1 MSGLVAWL
9 RASPLGQL
17 GIADVVDIL
26 VVSLLVSALLG
37 FMRRTQAG
45 FVAIGLGLLG
55 ALYVVARAFAM
66 ELTAAILGAFFA
78 VFLVIVVVIF
88 QEELRQLFEQI
99 ATLSLRRLGRPAPA
113 VAGQVDT
120 LVGCLRDF
128 ARDRIGALVVLP
140 GRQPLGRHVTGG
152 VLCDAQLSLPL
163 LKSIFD
169 PHSPGHDGAVVL
181 ERGRVTRFAVHL
193 PLSRS
198 LAQLAGKGTRHSAAL
213 GLAERTD
220 ALCLAVSE
228 ERGEISVAEEGRLE
242 VVTDVQVLRARIARA
257 TEASEASPVGRR
269 SWWSRPAAWR
279 ALVRRNWRQ
288 PVGVLALVSALW
300 VVVVPGGRPVEVTVA
315 VPVAVR
321 ALGEQWELESVDPT
335 HVEVTFHGLRRA
347 FYLFDGARLVVEL
360 DGSLVD
366 VGRRTFSIG
375 PDDVS
380 FHPPDIRVQ
389 AVEPSAVRISV
400 KRKASA

>member
-1 MSGLVAWL
+1 
-9 RASPLGQL
+9 
-17 GIADVVDIL
+17 
-26 VVSLLVSALLG
+26 
-37 FMRRTQAG
+37 
-45 FVAIGLGLLG
+45 
-55 ALYVVARAFAM
+55 
-66 ELTAAILGAFFA
+66 
-78 VFLVIVVVIF
+78 
-88 QEELRQLFEQI
+88 
-99 ATLSLRRLGRPAPA
+99 
-113 VAGQVDT
+113 
-120 LVGCLRDF
+120 
-128 ARDRIGALVVLP
+128 
-140 GRQPLGRHVTGG
+140 VTGG
-152 VLCDAQLSLPL
+152 VLCDAHLSLPL

-198 LAQLAGKGTRHSAAL
+198 LEQLAGKGTRHSAAL

-228 ERGEISVAEEGRLE
+228 ERGEISAAEEGRLE

-257 TEASEASPVGRR
+257 TEAGTSSAGRR

-279 ALVRRNWRQ
+279 AMLRRNWRQ

-315 VPVAVR
+315 VPVALR
-321 ALGEQWELESVDPT
+321 GLGEQWELESVDPAR
-335 HVEVTFHGLRRA
+335 VRVTFQGLRRA

-366 VGRRTFSIG
+366 VGRRTFSVG
-375 PDDVS
+375 PDAVA
-380 FHPPDIRVQ
+380 FHPPDVRVQ

>member
-17 GIADVVDIL
+17 GITDVVDIL

-55 ALYVVARAFAM
+55 ALYVVARAFTM

-99 ATLSLRRLGRPAPA
+99 ATIGLRRRGRSTPA

-120 LVGCLRDF
+120 LVGCLHDF
-128 ARDRIGALVVLP
+128 ARDHIGALVVLP

-152 VLCDAQLSLPL
+152 VVCDAQLSLPL

-169 PHSPGHDGAVVL
+169 PHSPGHDGAVIL
-181 ERGRVTRFAVHL
+181 ERGRITRFAVHL
-193 PLSRS
+193 PLSRA
-198 LAQLAGKGTRHSAAL
+198 LAQLEGRGTRHSAAL

-220 ALCLAVSE
+220 ALCLVVSE
-228 ERGEISVAEEGRLE
+228 ERGEISVAEQGRLE
-242 VVTDVQVLRARIARA
+242 PVHDVQMLRSRVARA
-257 TEASEASPVGRR
+257 TEAPGAAARQGAHWWRR
-269 SWWSRPAAWR
+269 PGAWR
-279 ALVRRNWRQ
+279 TLVRQNWRE
-288 PVGVLALVSALW
+288 PVAVLALVTALW
-300 VVVVPGGRPVEVTVA
+300 VVVVPGGRPVELAVV
-315 VPVAVR
+315 VPVELRGV
-321 ALGEQWELESVDPT
+321 GEQWQVESIDPQ
-335 HVEVTFHGLRRA
+335 HVEVTFQGVRRA
-347 FYLFDGARLVVEL
+347 FYLFDADRTVVQV
-360 DGSLVD
+360 DAGLVD
-366 VGRRTFSIG
+366 LGRRTFSISA
-375 PDDVS
+375 DDVL
-380 FHPPDIRVQ
+380 FQAPDLRVQ
-389 AVEPSAVRISV
+389 DVRPSMVRVSLQ
-400 KRKASA
+400 RRTPE

>member
-9 RASPLGQL
+9 STSPLGQL

-55 ALYVVARAFAM
+55 ALYVAARAFSM

-152 VLCDAQLSLPL
+152 VLCDAHLSLPL

-198 LAQLAGKGTRHSAAL
+198 LEQLAGKGTRHSAAL

-228 ERGEISVAEEGRLE
+228 ERGEISAAEEGRLE

-257 TEASEASPVGRR
+257 TEAGTSSAGRR

-279 ALVRRNWRQ
+279 AMLRRNWRQ

-315 VPVAVR
+315 VPVALR
-321 ALGEQWELESVDPT
+321 GLGEQWELESVDPAR
-335 HVEVTFHGLRRA
+335 VRVTFQGLRRA

-366 VGRRTFSIG
+366 VGRRTFSVG
-375 PDDVS
+375 PDAVA
-380 FHPPDIRVQ
+380 FHPPDVRVQ